1 MHTLYLFQKK
11 NSEFENSEFEN
22 FEFENS
28 EFENLELK
36 IESERAFIPTGIRFE
51 NFFGTYLCQQ
61 STLVLEVQ
69 P

>member
-36 IESERAFIPTGIRFE
+36 IKNVFELYASRKTAFV
-51 NFFGTYLCQQ
+51 
-61 STLVLEVQ
+61 LVI
-69 P
+69 